1 MSVCLSVVQIGLICY
16 VAKND
21 PELSI
26 HPPLLANYGKDAD
39 NGWVKDWSSFLIVYI
54 KLAHSIEQLW
64 SLLCFKCHL
73 KK

>member
-1 MSVCLSVVQIGLICY
+1 MYVVQIGLICY

-26 HPPLLANYGKDAD
+26 HPPLWANYGKDTG
-39 NGWVKDWSSFLIVYI
+39 NGWEKDWSSILIVYME
-54 KLAHSIEQLW
+54 LAYFIEHLW